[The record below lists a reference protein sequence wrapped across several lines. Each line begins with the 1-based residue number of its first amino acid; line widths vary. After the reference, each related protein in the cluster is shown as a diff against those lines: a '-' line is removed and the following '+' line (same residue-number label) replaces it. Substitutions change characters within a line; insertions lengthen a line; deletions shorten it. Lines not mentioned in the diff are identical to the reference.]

1 MKRSTALQAVARA
14 RRWSLAELAQ
24 RQAELSAQ
32 QEAGR
37 QRLQALE
44 QELLA
49 AAGLQRKLLA
59 GARFSVTDLWTRRR
73 SFTALAHESEQARL
87 HCEALDTQA
96 DALADEVRAQRQ
108 EQALLE
114 RVLERRADADTQTR
128 TSRAAREADALVAAR
143 RGR

>member
-1 MKRSTALQAVARA
+1 MKRSAALEAVARA

-24 RQAELSAQ
+24 RQLELGAE

-49 AAGLQRKLLA
+49 AAGRQRGLLA
-59 GARFSVTDLWTRRR
+59 GASFSVTDLLSRRR
-73 SFTALAHESEQARL
+73 SFAALARESEQARQ
-87 HCEALDTQA
+87 HCEALATQA
-96 DALADEVRAQRQ
+96 EALADEVRNQRQ

-114 RVLERRADADTQTR
+114 RVLQRRDQAAAHEAAG
-128 TSRAAREADALVAAR
+128 RAAREADALMAAR
-143 RGR
+143 GRR